1 MLKQKNITMTARSSK
16 LVLTS
21 HITFSVGWLGAVA
34 VFIVLAITGLTTM
47 DNQLSRS
54 VLIAMDMSAWFV
66 IVPFCLASFFT
77 GLIQALGTRWGL
89 FKHYWIVVKLFLT
102 IAMTILLL
110 LHMQPISYLANV
122 ATETSFQN
130 SRYAGQLLDIITKAG
145 AAILVLVFITTIS
158 VYKPWGK
165 IQLKQTN
172 NTLVPIQD
180 NTNKSKRSWTFFLLV
195 GLGILILFF
204 IIKHILDGGMH
215 AH

>member
-1 MLKQKNITMTARSSK
+1 MTARSSK

-195 GLGILILFF
+195 GLGILIVFF
-204 IIKHILDGGMH
+204 IIIKHILDGGMH